1 MKIKILLSIAATLTS
16 GLLLF
21 NFIQTPPLAT
31 SEWREYLGGPDRAHY
46 SPLKQITIENVKNI
60 ELAWEYHTKD
70 TSGQIQCNPIIV
82 DGVMYA
88 TTASVKAFALDAAT
102 GKPLWQFSDSR
113 EASASNTS
121 RGVTYWAEGDD
132 KRILYSAGPWLY
144 ALNALTGKVIET
156 FGDSGRVSLRL
167 GLPEIAQNKFI
178 CSNTPGT
185 VYKDLI
191 VMPVRL
197 SEGPDAAPGHVR
209 AFNVRTGKLAWTFRT
224 IPHPGEAGYETWGK
238 ENWKNTDVGAANN
251 WAGMAID
258 RDRGIIYV
266 PTGSA
271 GYDFYGG
278 NRPGQ
283 NLYANCLLA
292 LDAAT
297 GKRKWHFQF
306 VHHDVW
312 DRDLPSPPTLVQ
324 IRRNGPDGRPRLI
337 DAVAQ
342 ITKSGFVFVFDRVT
356 GKSLFPIQERSVPT
370 HNALPGEKPWATQP
384 VPLKPA
390 PFSRQT
396 IGDNDVNPYA
406 KDKDEL
412 KARLAKMRHKDQ
424 FELPSQEGTL
434 IFPGFDG
441 GGEWGG
447 PAYDA
452 ETGLLFINS
461 NEMAWEMKMLPTPKA
476 NDLAGLTQ
484 GQKVYKINCA
494 GCHGTERKGNPAS
507 GYPSLVDVS
516 TRRDHAFVN
525 TIVKNGKGMMPGF
538 SYLKDDERRA
548 LLAYLFNEEKKEA
561 GGDTKAALFPLP
573 FKMKGY
579 DKFLSED
586 GYPAISPPW
595 GQLSALNLNTGEYE
609 WKIVLGE
616 FKELTARGIPPTGCE
631 NYGGPVV
638 TAGGV
643 LFIAA
648 TRDGMFRA
656 FDKRTGKLLFQT
668 ELPAAGFA
676 TPSVYE
682 ADGKQYV
689 VIACGGTKLGT
700 KKGDSYVAFAL
711 P

>member
-1 MKIKILLSIAATLTS
+1 MKPKLLILTIGAVLG

-21 NFIQTPPLAT
+21 NFVQNQIIAT

-46 SPLKQITIENVKNI
+46 SSLKQITPENVNNLQI
-60 ELAWEYHTKD
+60 AWEYHTQD
-70 TSGQIQCNPIIV
+70 TAGQMQCNPIIV
-82 DGVMYA
+82 DGVLYA
-88 TTASVKAFALDAAT
+88 PTASVQIFALDAAT
-102 GKPLWQFSDSR
+102 GKELWRFADSR
-113 EASASNTS
+113 DPQWFNTS
-121 RGVTYWAEGDD
+121 RGVTYWADGDD
-132 KRILYSAGPWLY
+132 KRILFTAGPWLY
-144 ALNALTGKVIET
+144 ALNAKTGQVIES
-156 FGDSGRVSLRL
+156 FGDQGRVSLRL
-167 GLPEIAQNKFI
+167 GLPENAQDKFI

-185 VYKDLI
+185 IYKDLI

-258 RDRGIIYV
+258 RDRGILYV

-278 NRPGQ
+278 NRPGN

-324 IRRNGPDGRPRLI
+324 IKRDGPDGRPRLI

-356 GKSLFPIQERSVPT
+356 GKSLFPIQEVKVPT
-370 HNALPGEKPWATQP
+370 NGLPGEVPSATQP
-384 VPLKPA
+384 VPLLPA
-390 PFSRQT
+390 PFARQT
-396 IGDNDVNPYA
+396 IGENDINPYA
-406 KDKDEL
+406 ENKEEL
-412 KARLAKMRHKDQ
+412 LTKLKSIRHRDQ

-452 ETGLLFINS
+452 ETGLLYINS
-461 NEMAWEMKMLPTPKA
+461 NEMAWVMKMLPTPKK
-476 NDLAGLTQ
+476 DELVGLTP
-484 GQKVYKINCA
+484 GQKVYTLNCST
-494 GCHGTERKGNPAS
+494 CHGPELQGNPAS
-507 GYPSLVDVS
+507 GYPSLKDIGN
-516 TRRDHAFVN
+516 RRDQAFVN
-525 TIVKNGKGMMPGF
+525 TVVKGGKGMMPGF
-538 SYLKDDERRA
+538 AYLKSEERQA
-548 LLAYLFNEEKKEA
+548 LVEFLFGMEKKEV
-561 GGDTKAALFPLP
+561 GDDTHASLFPLP
-573 FKMKGY
+573 FKMDGY
-579 DKFLSED
+579 NKFLD
-586 GYPAISPPW
+586 KNGYPAISPPW

-609 WKIVLGE
+609 WKIPLGE

-648 TRDGMFRA
+648 TKDGMFRA
-656 FDKRTGKLLFQT
+656 FDKRTGKLLYQT
-668 ELPAAGFA
+668 QLPAGGFA

-682 ADGKQYV
+682 AGGKQYV

>member
-1 MKIKILLSIAATLTS
+1 MKVKFIVFTAIAAL
-16 GLLLF
+16 GGILLF
-21 NFIQTPPLAT
+21 NFIQNSSLAT

-46 SPLKQITIENVKNI
+46 SPLKQITPENVKNLQI
-60 ELAWEYHTKD
+60 AWEYHTRD
-70 TSGQIQCNPIIV
+70 TAGQMQCNPIII
-82 DGVMYA
+82 DGVLYA
-88 TTASVKAFALDAAT
+88 PTASVQIFALDAAT
-102 GKPLWQFSDSR
+102 GRELWRFADSR
-113 EASASNTS
+113 DPQWFNTS
-121 RGVTYWAEGDD
+121 RGVTYWADGDD
-132 KRILYSAGPWLY
+132 KRILFTAGPWLY
-144 ALNALTGKVIET
+144 ALNAKTGQVIDS
-156 FGDSGRVSLRL
+156 FGDKGRVSLRL
-167 GLPEIAQNKFI
+167 GLPENAQDKFI

-185 VYKDLI
+185 IYKDLI

-258 RDRGIIYV
+258 RDRGVIYV

-278 NRPGQ
+278 NRPGD

-306 VHHDVW
+306 IHHDVW

-324 IRRNGPDGRPRLI
+324 VNRDGPDGRPRLI

-342 ITKSGFVFVFDRVT
+342 ITKSGFVFVFDRDT
-356 GKSLFPIQERSVPT
+356 GKSLFPIKEIKVPT
-370 HNALPGEKPWATQP
+370 NGLPGEKPAATQP
-384 VPLKPA
+384 VPLRPA

-396 IGDNDVNPYA
+396 IGDNDINPYA
-406 KDKDEL
+406 ENKEEL
-412 KARLAKMRHKDQ
+412 LAKLKSIRHKDQ

-452 ETGLLFINS
+452 ETGLLYINS
-461 NEMAWEMKMLPTPKA
+461 NEMAWVMKMLPTPKK
-476 NDLAGLTQ
+476 DELAALTP
-484 GQKVYKINCA
+484 GQKVYQINCA
-494 GCHGTERKGNPAS
+494 TCHGAERKGNPKS
-507 GYPSLVDVS
+507 GYPSLVDIG
-516 TRRDHAFVN
+516 TRRDRAYVHAL
-525 TIVKNGKGMMPGF
+525 VKNGKGMMPGF
-538 SYLKDDERRA
+538 AYLKDGEREA
-548 LLAYLFNEEKKEA
+548 LLAFLFHDEKVEA
-561 GGDTKAALFPLP
+561 GSKVAATTFPLP
-573 FKMKGY
+573 FKMDGY
-579 DKFLSED
+579 NKFLD
-586 GYPAISPPW
+586 KNGYPAISPPW

-609 WKIVLGE
+609 WKITLGE
-616 FKELTARGIPPTGCE
+616 FKELTAKGIPPTGTE

-648 TRDGMFRA
+648 TKDGMFRA
-656 FDKRTGKLLFQT
+656 FDKRTGKLLYQT
-668 ELPAAGFA
+668 QLPAGGFA

-682 ADGKQYV
+682 AGGKQYV